1 MLFLTYSCSLNLGAH
16 TSFPCSNAKI
26 VLRFFSY
33 LVTHIKISESLS
45 FSVKLK
51 WFRFSPFAPIMLAF
65 YICSEVWLVW
75 NLPIPLLCFQIRFF
89 LTLTYALRL
98 LIHIS
103 LTLFSLTRFSY
114 KKMFQKQ
121 YCWPQN
127 DFFIL
132 SKFNKYK
139 VATK

>member
-45 FSVKLK
+45 FFLVHLLQSCLHFTYVLKFGLSGIFQYLYCAFKLG
-51 WFRFSPFAPIMLAF
+51 
-65 YICSEVWLVW
+65 
-75 NLPIPLLCFQIRFF
+75 FF